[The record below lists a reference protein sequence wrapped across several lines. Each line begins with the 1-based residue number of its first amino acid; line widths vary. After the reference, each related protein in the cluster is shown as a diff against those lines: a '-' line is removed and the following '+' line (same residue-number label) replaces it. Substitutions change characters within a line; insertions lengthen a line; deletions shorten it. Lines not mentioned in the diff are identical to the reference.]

1 MEATYMSFAR
11 WTDEEFAF
19 LSWHDNTIHGFLL
32 IAGESG
38 AGQLV
43 FDIDHIL
50 EWRPNDDLGFSFLV
64 APATLTFRDVSSLK
78 VSIDYATPTAALSP
92 FTIDRIDR
100 TVEKRQRANAV
111 LWTLPI
117 NWPAGEITFEAAG
130 FVMEL
135 RAAPLSSFSMSLP
148 REPGGGGG
156 DSG

>member
-19 LSWHDNTIHGFLL
+19 LSWHDNTVHGFLL
-32 IAGESG
+32 ISGESG
-38 AGQLV
+38 AGALV

-50 EWRPNDDLGFSFLV
+50 EWRPNDERGFSFLV
-64 APATLTFRDVSSLK
+64 APATLTFRDVSSLR

-100 TVEKRQRANAV
+100 TVEKRQRYNAV

-135 RAAPLSSFSMSLP
+135 RAAPLSSRSMSLS
-148 REPGGGGG
+148 REAAAGG
-156 DSG
+156 SQ